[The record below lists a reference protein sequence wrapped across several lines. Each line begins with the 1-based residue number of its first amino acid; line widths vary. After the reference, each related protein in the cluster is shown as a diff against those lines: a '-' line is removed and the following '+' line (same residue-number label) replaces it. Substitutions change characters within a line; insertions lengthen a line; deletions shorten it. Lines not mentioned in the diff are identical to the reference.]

1 MPPARPDRTRR
12 SALRPKDTNL
22 PMDAPIDRPQTRA
35 EQPASALR
43 VEETDSTLTV
53 RDGAGRV
60 LSRWTLH
67 AQDGAMLLQWR
78 DGEPTGA
85 DGWAALRAAS
95 SRWPQAARF
104 ALAGASQAWIRTLLD
119 RGVAT
124 LENAMP
130 QILRA
135 GLLQQPEPWLAQ
147 PRPPYA
153 QRHAVSDGRR
163 HPVRAARQDGECYAR
178 DIPWLGARLS
188 ISAFSLDTDLPAFN
202 RWMNDPVV
210 AHFWQEEGSLDQHRA
225 YIEGL
230 LADPRVAPL
239 VLRLD
244 GRAFGY
250 VEAYWAKE
258 DRIAPFYDAQDYDR
272 GWHVLIGEADCRGR
286 DFVTAW
292 QPSVAHYLFL
302 DDPRTQRLVIEP
314 RADNHKMRRN
324 LLQGGYAILKEFD
337 FPHKRA
343 ALGMLLRERFFD
355 ETAWLSAPAVSTP

>member
-1 MPPARPDRTRR
+1 MV
-12 SALRPKDTNL
+12 
-22 PMDAPIDRPQTRA
+22 APIDGPQALAA
-35 EQPASALR
+35 EPACALR
-43 VEETDSTLTV
+43 VDDTDAALDV

-60 LSRWTLH
+60 LSRWTMH
-67 AQDGAMLLQWR
+67 AHDGVRRLQWQDGQ
-78 DGEPTGA
+78 PPGA
-85 DGWAALRAAS
+85 DGWAALGAACA
-95 SRWPQAARF
+95 RWPQAESF
-104 ALAGASQAWIRTLLD
+104 ELAGAPPGWIRALRD
-119 RGVAT
+119 RGVVTFEDGA
-124 LENAMP
+124 P
-130 QILRA
+130 QVLRA

-153 QRHAVSDGRR
+153 QRYTVSAGCR
-163 HPVRAARQDGECYAR
+163 HPVRAARQEGECYAR
-178 DIPWLGARLS
+178 WIPWLGARLS
-188 ISAFSLDTDLPAFN
+188 ITAFSLDTDLATLN

-210 AHFWQEEGSLDQHRA
+210 AHFWQEEGSLDKHRA

-230 LADPRVAPL
+230 LADPRIAPL
-239 VLRLD
+239 ILRLD

-314 RADNHKMRRN
+314 RVDNHKMRRN
-324 LLQGGYAILKEFD
+324 LLLGGYAILKEFD

-355 ETAWLSAPAVSTP
+355 ESDWLSAPAASTP